1 MKKTCLEQ
9 VNFYISLSD
18 MPYDEKLSEK
28 DQIVKVVK
36 NGFGTVT
43 QHILLG
49 SVLVTLLYLW

>member
-49 SVLVTLLYLW
+49 SVLDLK